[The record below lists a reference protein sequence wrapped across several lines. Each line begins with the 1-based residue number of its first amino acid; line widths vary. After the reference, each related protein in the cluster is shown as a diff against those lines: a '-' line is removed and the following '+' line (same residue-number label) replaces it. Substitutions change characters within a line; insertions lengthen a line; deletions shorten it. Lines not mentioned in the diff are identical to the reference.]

1 MKTHKLIEL
10 THRRGELIREARS
23 LLTALKAETNPVKA
37 AELEARHETVMRDF
51 DINQLDIQEAE
62 MEASENEARAS
73 NRPGMGAGEAFGVD
87 EPGQFLRG
95 QRSDWID
102 ERGKPVRVLA
112 RGDRF
117 ADRRG
122 EGPSMGDLIRAK
134 IAGPRN
140 EAEQRALSES
150 VNSAGGFTVPDPLAA
165 EFIDNLRSQSVVMQA
180 GAMTVPM
187 ASETLAI
194 ARAIGDPAVAWRNE
208 NAAVA
213 ETDPTYDRVTFTAR
227 TLAGGVKMSRELAQ
241 DSINIGA
248 MVQQQLAAEMA
259 RKLDLAALF
268 GSGTAPEPRGIANTV
283 GINSVAMGANGAAIS
298 SYDRLLD
305 AIYELTLNNIPA
317 PFAAVMHP
325 RTQLALQKLK
335 ETSTAAPLAMPPWV
349 ANTPA
354 FITTSA
360 PITETQ
366 GTATNA
372 SSILFGNYSMCLIG
386 MRQQVEIR
394 IFDQTFADNGQL
406 YVQAWLRADVQL
418 AQPKAFTKLVGI
430 IP

>member
-1 MKTHKLIEL
+1 MKTPKMIEL
-10 THRRGELIREARS
+10 ERQRLDLIADARA
-23 LLTALKAETNPVKA
+23 ALDAIKKNADPAKADA
-37 AELEARHETVMRDF
+37 LEARHDEIMRQF
-51 DINQLDIQEAE
+51 DMNGLDIEAE
-62 MEASENEARAS
+62 KLSASDDEARAS
-73 NRPGMGAGEAFGVD
+73 NRPGMGAGAAFGAA
-87 EPGQFLRG
+87 ESGEFLRG
-95 QRSDWID
+95 KRSDWID
-102 ERGKPVRVLA
+102 QRGKPVRVLA

-140 EAEQRALSES
+140 EAEERALSAS
-150 VNSAGGFTVPDPLAA
+150 VNSAGGFTVPDPIAA

-180 GAMTVPM
+180 GAVTVPM
-187 ASETLAI
+187 DSETLAI
-194 ARAIGDPAVAWRNE
+194 ARATGDPAVAWRNE

-283 GINSVAMGANGAAIS
+283 GINSISMGTNGAVIA

-317 PFAAVMHP
+317 PFASVMHP

-349 ANTPA
+349 ASTPA

-360 PITETQ
+360 PINETQ

-406 YVQAWLRADVQL
+406 YVQAWMRADVQL